1 MFMDNV
7 SKLEAKVADLE
18 KRIIFLYKML
28 DKQTEINEKLI
39 KNIGDLQEKLLEYAN
54 ATNQNTAMIN
64 MIGTIMKG
72 EEED

>member
-1 MFMDNV
+1 MNNV
-7 SKLEAKVADLE
+7 SELEAKVVDLE
-18 KRIIFLYKML
+18 KRIRFLYKMI
-28 DKQTEINEKLI
+28 DKQTAINEKLI
-39 KNIGDLQEKLLEYAN
+39 KNIGDLQEKLFEYTN

>member
-1 MFMDNV
+1 MDNV
-7 SKLEAKVADLE
+7 SKLEAKVVDLE
-18 KRIIFLYKML
+18 KRIIFLYKMA
-28 DKQTEINEKLI
+28 DKQTAINEKLI
-39 KNIGDLQEKLLEYAN
+39 KTIGDLQGKLFEYAN

>member
-1 MFMDNV
+1 MDNV

-18 KRIIFLYKML
+18 KRIIFLYKMV
-28 DKQTEINEKLI
+28 DKQTKINDKAI
-39 KNIGDLQEKLLEYAN
+39 KAIGDLQGKLLEYAN

-64 MIGTIMKG
+64 MIGTIMKN